1 MNYLREISSG
11 QSKLGRVT
19 SVAMLL
25 IALLFIVIRIVDTD
39 SYSEQPLVAYLL
51 LFIGWGLAGAT
62 LLGLPVQYL
71 LVNLEHSSKTIW
83 PRLLCI
89 VLGIC
94 IYIWGLKEIINF
106 SQ

>member
-1 MNYLREISSG
+1 MNFLQELSSG
-11 QSKLGRVT
+11 QSRLGQAV
-19 SVAMLL
+19 SVIMLA
-25 IALLFIVIRIVDTD
+25 IALFFTVVGVINTD
-39 SYSEQPLVAYLL
+39 SYSEQPMVSYLI

-89 VLGIC
+89 LLGIC
-94 IYIWGLKEIINF
+94 LYIWGLKEVIIF